1 MRRLQDTLSR
11 IDGRGYKAYKDLE
24 RQTFT
29 FPGFTLHVDH
39 VQADPFAAPSRFHVR
54 VPQDV
59 ARFPESTYSNRSR
72 SVALR
77 DYLVRSFHRAL
88 SKVSERRGSGASGRM
103 FVDPPGQEVLE
114 RSACQVDDRF
124 VEARFFV
131 GLPAAG
137 RRVLGRE
144 AEDMLVGALPLVV
157 RAALHFPNLNEEDI
171 WRYIR
176 TCEDADDLRRQLPAL
191 GLVAFI
197 ADGSILPRRSGID
210 QRPLEGAVPFES
222 PDSLRVDVELPN
234 RGKMTGMGV
243 QEGVTLIVG
252 GGFHGKS
259 TLLRSLER
267 GVYNHVP
274 GDGRER
280 VVTNPTAV
288 KVRAED
294 GRSVA
299 GVDISA
305 FIGSLPGGMEP
316 GHFTT
321 AGASGSTSQAANIC
335 EALEA
340 GSKLLL
346 VDEDTSATNFMIRD
360 RRMQALVEKRN
371 EPITPFLDQVGNLYT
386 EHGVSSVL
394 VMGGSG
400 DYFDVADTVVSMVE
414 YLPHEVT
421 EEARSIAKRFD
432 TGRLPESTGAFGP
445 LRDRIPM
452 PKSIDP
458 SKGRRDTYLRSRGT
472 RALLIGSD
480 EIDLS
485 HVEQMVEDGQ
495 VKAIGSAIA
504 YALRRY
510 IDGKTSLADILR
522 LVDERDVHEKGLDVL
537 ILFLPPSWSCQ
548 YPTQLET
555 CCLVYFRPEQ
565 FRSRAGRVRPRSTG
579 CGPSGLPP
587 DTKITD

>member
-1 MRRLQDTLSR
+1 MRRLQDTLRR

-24 RQTFT
+24 GTYA

-72 SVALR
+72 NIALR
-77 DYLVRSFHRAL
+77 DYLVRCFHRVL
-88 SKVSERRGSGASGRM
+88 SQVSERRGTGASGRM
-103 FVDPPGQEVLE
+103 LVDPPGQEVLE

-124 VEARFFV
+124 TEARFFV

-144 AEDMLVGALPLVV
+144 AEGMLVNTLPRAVQ
-157 RAALHFPNLNEEDI
+157 AALHYSSLNEERL
-171 WRYIR
+171 WGHIR
-176 TCEDADDLRRQLPAL
+176 ACEDADALRSQLPDH

-197 ADGSILPRRSGID
+197 SDGAILPRRSGVD
-210 QRPLEGAVPFES
+210 QRPLERAVPFES
-222 PDSLRVDVELPN
+222 PDSLRLEVDLPN
-234 RGKMTGMGV
+234 RGKVTGMGIR
-243 QEGVTLIVG
+243 EGVTLIVG

-259 TLLRSLER
+259 TLLHSLER
-267 GVYNHVP
+267 GVYNHLP
-274 GDGRER
+274 GDGRELT
-280 VVTNPTAV
+280 VTNPTAV

-294 GRSVA
+294 GRSVS
-299 GVDISA
+299 GVDISP
-305 FIGSLPGGMEP
+305 FIGGLPGGMDT
-316 GHFTT
+316 GRFTT
-321 AGASGSTSQAANIC
+321 ANASGSTSQAAGIS

-371 EPITPFLDQVGNLYT
+371 EPITPFLDQVRNLHT

-400 DYFDVADTVVSMVE
+400 DYFDVADTVISMIE

-421 EEARSIAKRFD
+421 EEARSIAARFS
-432 TGRLPESTGAFGP
+432 TGRLQESAGGFGAI
-445 LRDRIPM
+445 RDRTPM

-458 SKGRRDTYLRSRGT
+458 SKGRRETYLRSRGT
-472 RALLIGSD
+472 RSLQIGED

-485 HVEQMVEDGQ
+485 HVEQLVEDGQ
-495 VKAIGSAIA
+495 VRAIGSAIA
-504 YALRRY
+504 YALRSY
-510 IDGKTSLADILR
+510 IDGNTSLADIIR
-522 LVDERDVHEKGLDVL
+522 LVERDVYEKGLDVL
-537 ILFLPPSWSCQ
+537 AGIP
-548 YPTQLET
+548 YPGDM
-555 CCLVYFRPEQ
+555 VYFRPQELSAALN
-565 FRSRAGRVRPRSTG
+565 RLRTLRVA
-579 CGPSGLPP
+579 
-587 DTKITD
+587 